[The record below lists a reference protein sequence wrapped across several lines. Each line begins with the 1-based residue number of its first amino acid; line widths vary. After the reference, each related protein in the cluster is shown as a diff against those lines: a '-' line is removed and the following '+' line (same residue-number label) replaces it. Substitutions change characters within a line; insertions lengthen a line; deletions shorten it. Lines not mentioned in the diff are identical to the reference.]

1 MSSVRR
7 CEGQE
12 DPKCSHSIRKTSF
25 HTSATRTLIYLP
37 FAASSGINPAHGVY
51 FGQGAR
57 CSRRQKCA
65 VVLTSL
71 CSLYSSDDNR
81 RYPLPLVN
89 PSRSLL

>member
-57 CSRRQKCA
+57 MFQTTKMH

-71 CSLYSSDDNR
+71 CFLHSSDDNG

-89 PSRSLL
+89 PNRSL